1 MMKSKILN
9 YLLIFFFFSLVPITI
24 LALTYPPVILS
35 QGVAHRIFY
44 IHVPIAWIGMYS
56 PILATFFGILY
67 IYKRKSIYEKLIYT
81 SMNLAFLFSLG
92 VVISGPIW
100 ASTEWGTYW
109 NWKDARLM
117 SFFVLLL
124 TLGSYFI
131 VKNFTDNPQ
140 KKAIYSA
147 SIAVLSSLAS
157 LLTWYSIR
165 IFVPDTHPTPV
176 ISSMS
181 PKIELTFW
189 ISIFGYNLFFIS
201 LYILSY
207 RYEIIKEY
215 YEKTFFKD

>member
-1 MMKSKILN
+1 MKSKIYNFLSV
-9 YLLIFFFFSLVPITI
+9 LFFFSLVPIT
-24 LALTYPPVILS
+24 LFSLTYPPVILS

-56 PILATFFGILY
+56 PFLAMVFGIGF
-67 IYKRKSIYEKLIYT
+67 IIKRKSTYEKLIYT

-131 VKNFTDNPQ
+131 VKSFTDNPQ

-147 SIAVLSSLAS
+147 SIAILCSLAS

-176 ISSMS
+176 LSTMS
-181 PKIELTFW
+181 PKIQLTFW
-189 ISIFGYNLFFIS
+189 ISVLGYNLFFIS
-201 LYILSY
+201 FFYLSY
-207 RYEIIKEY
+207 RYEMIKEY
-215 YEKTFFKD
+215 YENTILKE